1 MNMIIN
7 LQPTLTAL
15 GHRLRAVRL
24 ERGDAM
30 DVFAERVGVSPS
42 TLRAMEKGS
51 PTVQIGSWLGAL
63 WVLDR
68 LDETDRLLQPRASLL
83 DQARAA
89 PRKMR
94 QRAPRRPRTP

>member
-1 MNMIIN
+1 MDSVTSF
-7 LQPTLTAL
+7 QSALTVL
-15 GHRLRAVRL
+15 GHRLRAARL

-30 DVFAERVGVSPS
+30 EVFAARVGVSQS

-51 PTVQIGSWLGAL
+51 PTVQIGSWLAAF

-68 LDETDRLLQPRASLL
+68 LEETDRLLQPRASLL

-89 PRKMR
+89 PRKVR
-94 QRAPRRPRTP
+94 QRAPRRPRS

>member
-1 MNMIIN
+1 MSTIIQ

-15 GHRLRAVRL
+15 GRRLRAARL

-30 DVFAERVGVSPS
+30 DVFAARVGVSQS

-51 PTVQIGSWLGAL
+51 PTVQIGSWLGAF

-68 LDETDRLLQPRASLL
+68 LDEVDRLVQPRASLL

-89 PRKMR
+89 PRKIR
-94 QRAPRRPRTP
+94 QRAPRRPRT

>member
-1 MNMIIN
+1 MNSVTRF
-7 LQPTLTAL
+7 QSALTVL
-15 GHRLRAVRL
+15 GRRLRAARL

-30 DVFAERVGVSPS
+30 DVFAVRVGVSQS

-51 PTVQIGSWLGAL
+51 PTVQIGSWLAAF

-68 LDETDRLLQPRASLL
+68 LDEIDRLLLPHASLL

-94 QRAPRRPRTP
+94 QRAPRRPRT

>member
-1 MNMIIN
+1 MDSVNRF
-7 LQPTLTAL
+7 QPAL
-15 GHRLRAVRL
+15 AGLGRRLRAARL

-30 DVFAERVGVSPS
+30 DVFAARVGVSQS

-51 PTVQIGSWLGAL
+51 PTVQIGSWLGAF

-68 LDETDRLLQPRASLL
+68 LDEVDRLLQPHASLL

-89 PRKMR
+89 PRKIR
-94 QRAPRRPRTP
+94 QRAPRRPRT